1 MIEITESQIERVHT
15 ILGMIPNGA
24 NKALNNT
31 INRALTTFRS
41 TSGKVVRAAYNIKA
55 SDIKNNQNMKMKRA
69 TPQDVEGSILF
80 VGTVIPL
87 IKFGVN
93 PKEPARK
100 KVSVSVLRAE
110 GGKRLQS
117 AYVANLGRYG
127 AGVFERLTS
136 KRESSQQLYGP
147 SVAHMMENENVMSK
161 AEAAAQETINKR
173 IEHEI
178 SRILNGYGN

>member
-1 MIEITESQIERVHT
+1 MIEITEGQIERIHT

-24 NKALNNT
+24 NKALQGT

-41 TSGKVVRAAYNIKA
+41 TSSKTVRGAYNIKA
-55 SDIKNNQNMKMKRA
+55 SDIKSNQNMKMKRA
-69 TPQDVEGSILF
+69 TPQDLEGSIAF
-80 VGTVIPL
+80 AGTVIPL

-100 KVSVSVLRAE
+100 NVSVSVLRAQ

-127 AGVFERLTS
+127 PGVFERLTS
-136 KRESSQQLYGP
+136 KRDSSQQLYGP
-147 SVAHMMENENVMSK
+147 SVAHMMDNENVMSK
-161 AEAAAQETINKR
+161 SEEAAQETINKR

-178 SRILNGYGN
+178 SRILNSYGN

>member
-1 MIEITESQIERVHT
+1 MIEITENQINRVHA
-15 ILGMIPNGA
+15 ILGGIPNGV
-24 NKALNNT
+24 NKAVYST
-31 INRALTTFRS
+31 INRALITLRS
-41 TSGKVVRAAYNIKA
+41 TSGKLIRGTYNIKA
-55 SDIKNNQNMKMKRA
+55 SDIKTNQNMRMKRA
-69 TPQDVEGSILF
+69 TLQDVEGTVLF
-80 VGTVIPL
+80 AGTVIPL

-100 KVSVSVLRAE
+100 KVSISVLRAQ

-127 AGVFERLTS
+127 VGVFERLTS

-147 SVAHMMENENVMSK
+147 SVAHMMENEDVLNK

-178 SRILNGYGN
+178 TRILNGYGT